1 MGTFRRASV
10 SRGGPWPAWLLAI
23 ALGLCAAACE
33 ESGVDIDDFPDA
45 VGVETRQF
53 VVALRGAGADVEVV
67 ETVPPAQSLFGVLT
81 TRLSVNGADVVV
93 YEFGSTAETEAAWAR
108 VPTIL
113 ATSTFPAAPNFYKG
127 NRIIVLYV
135 GTDAAMLGL
144 LERLLG
150 PPFAGLPSAAPAA

>member
-1 MGTFRRASV
+1 MVNFLRAPV
-10 SRGGPWPAWLLAI
+10 SRAGHWSSWLLAMT
-23 ALGLCAAACE
+23 LGLCAVACE
-33 ESGVDIDDFPDA
+33 ESGADISDFPDD

-67 ETVPPAQSLFGVLT
+67 ETGPTVQNFFPVPT
-81 TRLSVNGADVVV
+81 THLRVNGADVVV
-93 YEFGSTAETEAAWAR
+93 YEFGGTAETEAAWAR
-108 VPTIL
+108 VPMIL

-150 PPFAGLPSAAPAA
+150 PPFAGLPPTSPTA